1 MKFSHHLSSK
11 QTHPFQMFP
20 AEVETISLFF
30 SPLLDFARSL
40 PPCLPLASLSSQE
53 ELVQWSFDV
62 KIIEGADPCN
72 GGNKKKK
79 KKGEEIIRNFQD
91 PGHTPACKLCVSLPK
106 LSSFALSLSA
116 GGCWE
121 SGPARYRLGESGEG
135 VQEGLALFTFVPV
148 SQDHTDHMG
157 SYCGRM
163 C

>member
-1 MKFSHHLSSK
+1 MKFSHHLPSK

-20 AEVETISLFF
+20 AKVETISPFF
-30 SPLLDFARSL
+30 PPTPWLRSL
-40 PPCLPLASLSSQE
+40 PPCLLLASLSSQE

-72 GGNKKKK
+72 GGNKKE
-79 KKGEEIIRNFQD
+79 EEIIWNFQD
-91 PGHTPACKLCVSLPK
+91 PGQTPACKLCVSLPK

-135 VQEGLALFTFVPV
+135 VQEGLALFTFVPL
-148 SQDHTDHMG
+148 SQEHADHMG

>member
-79 KKGEEIIRNFQD
+79 KRKEKKSYEISKIRATRQHASFVFLSLNSL
-91 PGHTPACKLCVSLPK
+91 PLLSVSLQEV
-106 LSSFALSLSA
+106 AGSL
-116 GGCWE
+116 
-121 SGPARYRLGESGEG
+121 
-135 VQEGLALFTFVPV
+135 GLRG
-148 SQDHTDHMG
+148 TD
-157 SYCGRM
+157 
-163 C
+163 